1 MAQLCDLGITGLAT
15 MGANLARNAA
25 RNGFKVALH
34 NRTDEKTDGLVREH
48 GHEGTFVATH
58 GIPEFVAALERPRA
72 ILVMVKAGKPVDDVI
87 AEIVPHLDP
96 GDLLVDGGNSLYA
109 DTARRA
115 MELAGKGFGFLG
127 MGVSGGEV
135 GALEGPSM
143 MPGGDRRAYARV
155 QPMFEKMSAH
165 VKGTPCCA
173 FLGDGGAGHYVK
185 MVHNGIEYALMQLIA
200 ESYDLLHQ
208 VLGLSPSELSGIFAE
223 WNNGD
228 LQSFLV
234 EITATVLAKTDAA
247 TGQPLVDVIQDEAE
261 QKGTGRWTVQS
272 ALDMGVPT
280 PDIAEAVLA
289 RSLSALKDERVRA
302 SKILQ
307 GPDIRFD
314 DKERERNAG
323 LVDAVRD
330 ALYAAELTAY
340 AQGFAQLMAASRQYN
355 WSLHPGSIATVWR
368 GGCIIRARF
377 LDRIK
382 EAYDADPELH
392 NLLLAPYFR
401 DIVVGAQASWRRV
414 VGLAVESG
422 VPAPVYSAALA
433 YYDGYRRERTPAN
446 LIQGLRD
453 LFGAHTYH
461 RVDRPGSFHVRW
473 SEDGAEEQTS

>member
-135 GALEGPSM
+135 GALEGPSI

-155 QPMFEKMSAH
+155 RPMFEKMSAH

-185 MVHNGIEYALMQLIA
+185 MVHNGIEYADMQLIA
-200 ESYDLLHQ
+200 ETYDVLRSVYALGAAEIAKVFRSWKTTDLDSYLIDITTE
-208 VLGLSPSELSGIFAE
+208 VLEKADPSGSG
-223 WNNGD
+223 
-228 LQSFLV
+228 
-234 EITATVLAKTDAA
+234 
-247 TGQPLVDVIQDEAE
+247 PLVDVILDEAE
-261 QKGTGRWTVQS
+261 QKGTGRWTAVS
-272 ALDMGVPT
+272 GLELGVPIT
-280 PDIAEAVLA
+280 TITEAVFA
-289 RSLSALKDERVRA
+289 RTLSALKTERLAAEKLFNQTKVA
-302 SKILQ
+302 
-307 GPDIRFD
+307 
-314 DKERERNAG
+314 RETPSA
-323 LVDAVRD
+323 DAFAALRD
-330 ALYAAELTAY
+330 ALYASKIVAY
-340 AQGFAQLMAASRQYN
+340 AQGFEQLAAASKEFG
-355 WSLHPGSIATVWR
+355 WDLDLATIARIWR
-368 GGCIIRARF
+368 GGCIIRAGF
-377 LDRIK
+377 LDRIM
-382 EAYDADPELH
+382 EAYGDAAPDT
-392 NLLLAPYFR
+392 NLLTVPYFHDSVATCER
-401 DIVVGAQASWRRV
+401 HWRAAV
-414 VGLAVESG
+414 TLAIDSGLP
-422 VPAPVYSAALA
+422 VPAFSSSLA
-433 YYDGYRRERTPAN
+433 YFDGYRRGNGPAN
-446 LIQGLRD
+446 LLQGLRD
-453 LFGAHTYH
+453 YFGSHTYH
-461 RVDRPGSFHVRW
+461 RTDRDGVYHILW
-473 SEDGAEEQTS
+473 SEGGAEVKTGD